1 MSARSITELLQ
12 EWRLGDRAALEELTP
27 AVYCELR
34 KIAAGQMRRERIGHT
49 LQPTALIN
57 EAYVRL
63 SGDLP
68 MDWRNRAHFFATATN
83 VMRRILVEYARSR
96 HAFKRQGGL
105 RVTLRDS
112 ALFSSERPED
122 MIRLDDAPQALA
134 GVDVRK
140 ARVVELRYF
149 GGLSIEEIAEV
160 AEVSVATVGREL
172 RFAQAWL
179 ANELGGMGRISGP
192 SKGVARAL

>member
-1 MSARSITELLQ
+1 MSTRSITELLQ
-12 EWRLGDRAALEELTP
+12 EWRQGDRAALEELTP
-27 AVYCELR
+27 AVYRELR
-34 KIAAGQMRRERIGHT
+34 KIAGGQMRRERVGHT

-63 SGDLP
+63 SGDSV
-68 MDWRNRAHFFATATN
+68 MEWQNRAHFFATATN

-96 HAFKRQGGL
+96 HSQKRQGGM
-105 RVTLRDS
+105 RITLCDG

-122 MIRLDDAPQALA
+122 MIQLDDALQALA
-134 GVDVRK
+134 QVDERK

-160 AEVSVATVGREL
+160 VGISVATVGREL

-179 ANELGGMGRISGP
+179 ANELGAPSISPP
-192 SKGVARAL
+192 SVAAP